1 MRYNLSLSIA
11 ILVLSGAALHAQQ
24 TTIVNHFQGD
34 TTGRGVGAFRLSGI
48 SEHRVVINYYE
59 PAPDREVERLSQLTG
74 SALNFYIDQSAE
86 VKNGKLRLLKSK
98 KEMLRDMNEIV
109 RNAVKYYDYR
119 EIAAFKGFSDAV
131 GKRIDQLGALDFE
144 KSEYADQVTT
154 PDSRK
159 QLEFFYFQKHLND
172 LKLQANIE
180 VGNYGNENLLVFSST
195 ESTLVDDA
203 TRDSLLKSLQA
214 DPDAPLAPIFSERGY
229 AELSLLGM
237 EDNSTLT
244 PGAANAS
251 PPDDFAAKVIDMLER
266 NNSKLDAMQAQI
278 DRLREEQMRQ
288 WQQMQEA
295 RNDQMQ
301 AQINDLRNMV
311 MDLIR
316 MNTGN
321 AITSSGNELATGPSE
336 GRGTVTVYNIPSA
349 VNLYFQKGSSKLS
362 PGEVLALNEVVDIL
376 ARNPGLQLII
386 TGYADKTGDPVNN
399 LLLSQERAVSVKRF
413 LKSSGLSE
421 DRFVTRYLGD
431 SNSNEQ
437 SAGDRKV
444 VVEFIR

>member
-1 MRYNLSLSIA
+1 MRHNLSLTIA

-59 PAPDREVERLSQLTG
+59 PAPDGEVERLSQLIG

-98 KEMLRDMNEIV
+98 KEMMRDMNEIV
-109 RNAVKYYDYR
+109 RNAVKYYEYR

-144 KSEYADQVTT
+144 KSDYAAQVTT
-154 PDSRK
+154 PESRK

-195 ESTLVDDA
+195 ESTMVDEA
-203 TRDSLLKSLQA
+203 TRDSLLQSLQV
-214 DPDAPLAPIFSERGY
+214 DPEAPLAPIFTERGY

-237 EDNSTLT
+237 EDNSSLT
-244 PGAANAS
+244 PGTISAS

-278 DRLREEQMRQ
+278 DQLREEQMRQ

-321 AITSSGNELATGPSE
+321 AITSSGNELVTGPSD
-336 GRGTVTVYNIPSA
+336 GSGTVYNIPSA

-386 TGYADKTGDPVNN
+386 TGYADKTGDPVSN
-399 LLLSQERAVSVKRF
+399 LLLSQERAASVKRF
-413 LKSSGLSE
+413 LKSSGLND

-431 SNSNEQ
+431 SNSNAQ
-437 SAGDRKV
+437 SANDRKV

>member
-1 MRYNLSLSIA
+1 MRYNLTLTIA

-34 TTGRGVGAFRLSGI
+34 TTGRGVGKFRLSGI

-59 PAPDREVERLSQLTG
+59 PAPDGEVERLSQLIG

-86 VKNGKLRLLKSK
+86 VKGGKLRLLKSK

-131 GKRIDQLGALDFE
+131 AKRIDQLGELDFE
-144 KSEYADQVTT
+144 KSEYAAQVTT
-154 PDSRK
+154 PESRK

-195 ESTLVDDA
+195 ESTMVDEA
-203 TRDSLLKSLQA
+203 TRDSLLKSMQS
-214 DPDAPLAPIFSERGY
+214 DPDAPLAPIFTERGY

-244 PGAANAS
+244 PAAVVAS
-251 PPDDFAAKVIDMLER
+251 PPDDFSAKVIEMLER

-278 DRLREEQMRQ
+278 DQLREEQMKQ

-321 AITSSGNELATGPSE
+321 AITSSGNELVTGPSE
-336 GRGTVTVYNIPSA
+336 GSGTVYNIPSA

-386 TGYADKTGDPVNN
+386 TGYADKTGDPVSN
-399 LLLSQERAVSVKRF
+399 LLLSQERAASVKRF

-431 SNSNEQ
+431 SNSNAQ
-437 SAGDRKV
+437 SASDRKV